1 MRVSTF
7 WYCLKQGLINICRNI
22 WFSLAST
29 ATISACIFLFCM
41 FFGIMT
47 NVQHVVKN
55 VESTVGVTIFF
66 DEGMSEDEMK
76 AIGKKIAERPEV
88 DRMEFTSGEEA
99 WESFKNDYFKGM
111 EELADGFAD
120 DNPLAGDASYQI
132 FLKDISKQ
140 NEFVLYLQNLDGIR
154 RVNYSNSAAA
164 GLSSFN
170 TMVGILSVVIIG
182 VLLAVSVFLI
192 SNTINVAAAFR
203 KSENEI
209 MRYIGATNY
218 MIRAP
223 FVVEGMVIGLLG
235 AIIPLSFMSYIY
247 QQCIGFVAEKFQ
259 ILSGIFQFL
268 PLHQIFPYMAG
279 AAMLLGLGIGFF
291 ASFFTIRKHLKV

>member
-1 MRVSTF
+1 MRISTF
-7 WYCLKQGLINICRNI
+7 WYCLKQGIINICRNI
-22 WFSLAST
+22 WFSLASV

-140 NEFVLYLQNLDGIR
+140 NEFVLFLQITCPSA
-154 RVNYSNSAAA
+154 YSERCSVASVDTSSA
-164 GLSSFN
+164 
-170 TMVGILSVVIIG
+170 
-182 VLLAVSVFLI
+182 
-192 SNTINVAAAFR
+192 
-203 KSENEI
+203 I
-209 MRYIGATNY
+209 MT
-218 MIRAP
+218 
-223 FVVEGMVIGLLG
+223 
-235 AIIPLSFMSYIY
+235 S
-247 QQCIGFVAEKFQ
+247 
-259 ILSGIFQFL
+259 
-268 PLHQIFPYMAG
+268 
-279 AAMLLGLGIGFF
+279 
-291 ASFFTIRKHLKV
+291 